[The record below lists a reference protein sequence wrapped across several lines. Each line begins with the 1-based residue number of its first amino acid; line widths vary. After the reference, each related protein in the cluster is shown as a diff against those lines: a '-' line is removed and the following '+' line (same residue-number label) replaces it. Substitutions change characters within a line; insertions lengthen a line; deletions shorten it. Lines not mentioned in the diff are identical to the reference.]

1 MRLAVPG
8 AATLLLALALPGAA
22 SGPTPAAGTPY
33 ERVEVTAL
41 GDPDA
46 VTAYLGRLGAVI
58 ELRSH
63 DRIQALLP
71 AARLPQLRA
80 ARALLR
86 VEPPAH
92 PVPLDIV
99 APGELIGADRW
110 RTAGF
115 TGYGVRVAVVDTG
128 FDGYEQALGG
138 SLPAHVT
145 ARSFRADGVVE
156 SGTDH
161 GTRAAEVV
169 HRVAPGAQLYLL
181 NFGTVTELS
190 AAVDF
195 VVQEGIEVVS
205 FSLGFIHSGP
215 GDGTGPVDE
224 IVTRGTAGG
233 AIWTVAAG
241 NWARQHWAGPFTDAD
256 ADSVLEFAPGV
267 PRNGRL
273 FRAGDL
279 IIVSLRWN
287 DDWGAA
293 CSDYDLELFGPGGS
307 LVRASRDIHDCTGI
321 PVEGM
326 QVLATEDGRYTVRVV
341 RASADE
347 ARDLDLM
354 VVGSPGR
361 GEVLDL
367 FVEAGSLSEPADH
380 PAVITVGAVSAEE
393 PLTVERFSSRGP
405 TVDGRQKPEL
415 VSPSGLVGALESGE
429 AFAGTSAAT
438 PHVAGVVAH
447 LREAFPDAT
456 VEEIRLQLAGR
467 ALPLVSAE
475 QEAGVPAMLVN
486 LGSLAG
492 LGLLLPVG
500 GEEARVAG
508 ELPRAEGLAL
518 LAYSGPDGYPLRFM
532 HLLTP
537 AREPLAWFRLDVEEQ
552 RWDRFIIGAPTVVNT
567 FDRVQSGEALIG
579 RFAAPAGTPPVAPA
593 EAAEGNGETPA
604 EGTP

>member
-1 MRLAVPG
+1 MRLALLRLAVPC
-8 AATLLLALALPGAA
+8 AAALLLALALPRAVAGP
-22 SGPTPAAGTPY
+22 PTPAAGTPPY
-33 ERVEVTAL
+33 ERVEVTAV
-41 GDPDA
+41 GEPDA
-46 VTAYLGRLGAVI
+46 AAALLARLGAVI
-58 ELRSH
+58 EVRSH

-71 AARLPQLRA
+71 ADRLPQLRA
-80 ARALLR
+80 ARAVLR
-86 VEPPAH
+86 VEPPAR

-99 APGELIGADRW
+99 APDELIGADRW

-115 TGYGVRVAVVDTG
+115 TGRGVRVAVLDTG
-128 FDGYEQALGG
+128 FDGYQQALGV
-138 SLPAHVT
+138 SLPARVT
-145 ARSFRADGVVE
+145 ARTFRADGVVE

-181 NFGTVTELS
+181 SFGTVTELS

-195 VVQEGIEVVS
+195 VVEEGIEVVS
-205 FSLGFIHSGP
+205 FSLGFIHNGP

-241 NWARQHWAGPFTDAD
+241 NWARQHWAGPFMDAD

-293 CSDYDLELFGPGGS
+293 CSDYDLELFGPSGS
-307 LVRASRDIHDCTGI
+307 LVRASRDIHDCSGI

-380 PAVITVGAVSAEE
+380 PAVITVGAVSNEE

-415 VSPSGLVGALESGE
+415 VSPSGLVGALEGGE
-429 AFAGTSAAT
+429 AFAGTSAAA

-456 VEEIRLQLAGR
+456 VEEIRVQLAGR
-467 ALPLVSAE
+467 ALPLVPAE
-475 QEAGVPAMLVN
+475 REQAGAPAMLVN

-500 GEEARVAG
+500 GEEALVAG
-508 ELPRAEGLAL
+508 AVPPGRGPGAARLPRAGRLPAALHALAHPRSGTTGVVSARRRGAALGLLHHRRARGGEHLRPRTERRGADRAL
-518 LAYSGPDGYPLRFM
+518 RRARRYAAGGAGGSG
-532 HLLTP
+532 
-537 AREPLAWFRLDVEEQ
+537 
-552 RWDRFIIGAPTVVNT
+552 
-567 FDRVQSGEALIG
+567 
-579 RFAAPAGTPPVAPA
+579 
-593 EAAEGNGETPA
+593 
-604 EGTP
+604 